1 MEKGKKERGSWTLF
15 RESFL
20 KKLPK
25 YTTMI
30 VIVLLVIY
38 YIFVLLMNNNIVKQ
52 VKYIQE
58 HPFPVRAVAG
68 ELKADFIVL
77 KELSEHLSYDHS
89 LPLVEHTQQQF
100 NSIDESVRKNIDF
113 IDLKYISQPKA
124 GENLREKYTSL
135 RAKQV
140 RFLQLCRD
148 ADVNDTDI
156 EKFFQEEIKP
166 EIEQLLVLNNLIISS
181 SRDKFDSYVALVL
194 DFYKLMIFFSTIM
207 IFCVLTV
214 LGIYLKIDNK
224 KINVQKK

>member
-1 MEKGKKERGSWTLF
+1 M
-15 RESFL
+15 
-20 KKLPK
+20 
-25 YTTMI
+25 
-30 VIVLLVIY
+30 
-38 YIFVLLMNNNIVKQ
+38 
-52 VKYIQE
+52 
-58 HPFPVRAVAG
+58 
-68 ELKADFIVL
+68 
-77 KELSEHLSYDHS
+77 
-89 LPLVEHTQQQF
+89 
-100 NSIDESVRKNIDF
+100 
-113 IDLKYISQPKA
+113 
-124 GENLREKYTSL
+124 
-135 RAKQV
+135 

-224 KINVQKK
+224 KNK